1 MEKAQYA
8 IMRFAKYKGPEIG
21 NIEAHNE
28 RTKEKYASNPDV
40 DTSRSKYNFHLVKPP
55 GKYRAESE
63 RQIAAAG
70 CRTRKDSIRMIET
83 LFTASPEFFKGK
95 KQAEIRV
102 FFEEALHF
110 LEQHQSKETIISA
123 VVHMDEKTP
132 HMHLCFVPLTEDGRL
147 SAKDIMGNK
156 KRLTW
161 WQDEFWKHMVKKF
174 PDLERGESA
183 SLTGRDHI
191 PPRVFKEMTRLT
203 KQKSKLED
211 LLTGI
216 NPFNA
221 KSLTG
226 RDHIPPR
233 VFKEMTRLT
242 KQKSKL
248 EDLLTGI
255 NPFNAKSRA
264 EEICKILDT
273 YIPSV
278 EKMDT
283 LLRKYGVAFTKTAS
297 ENKKLKT
304 KNAELEESLASAQK
318 VSTLK
323 QIEDLKLRRDYDSAV
338 AILEQIPAEVLNIY
352 AQSSHRGKE
361 RPIEQ
366 SL

>member
-1 MEKAQYA
+1 MSKPQFA
-8 IMRFAKYKGPEIG
+8 ILRFAKYKGPEIS

-40 DTSRSKYNFHLVKPP
+40 DTSRSHLNFHLITPER
-55 GKYRAESE
+55 KYRAEAE
-63 RQIAAAG
+63 KQIAEAG
-70 CRTRKDSIRMIET
+70 CRTRSDSVRVVEA
-83 LFTASPEFFKGK
+83 LVTASPEFFKGK
-95 KQAEIRV
+95 KKGEIKAY
-102 FFEEALHF
+102 FTEALDF
-110 LEQHQSKETIISA
+110 IREHQDPKTIISA

-132 HMHLCFVPLTEDGRL
+132 HMHLSFVPLTADGRL
-147 SAKDIMGNK
+147 SAKEIVGNK
-156 KRLTW
+156 KKLTQ
-161 WQDEFWKHMVKKF
+161 WQDRFWEHMVKKY

-183 SLTGRDHI
+183 SKTGRDHI

-203 KQKSKLED
+203 KQKAKLEE
-211 LLTGI
+211 LLAGV
-216 NPFNA
+216 NAFNA
-221 KSLTG
+221 KG
-226 RDHIPPR
+226 
-233 VFKEMTRLT
+233 K
-242 KQKSKL
+242 
-248 EDLLTGI
+248 
-255 NPFNAKSRA
+255 AA
-264 EEICKILDT
+264 EIGAFLDK
-273 YIPSV
+273 YIPAV
-278 EKMDT
+278 EQMHTT
-283 LLRKYGVAFTKTAS
+283 LKKYNAAFTTTTA